1 MGRPRKKYKTFHL
14 SVPEEDTEIAE
25 WMSVQ
30 FSQSASVREL
40 IRDAICDIG
49 MCDLFTGR
57 SFDRKPGQSGR
68 ASGSLAAYEKARAQE
83 RKERMQQEEMAE
95 MAAAEMAAEA
105 SKPMTAAPV
114 ANATNATP
122 NTTEPVSQAPSSKTA
137 RKSAPPRKK
146 SSGGGIRLDE
156 SVLADFGIP
165 VRLDKDEPKDDN
177 VNHDKIDALKE
188 LMDM

>member
-40 IRDAICDIG
+40 IRDAICNIG

-68 ASGSLAAYEKARAQE
+68 ASGSLAVYEKTRAQE
-83 RKERMQQEEMAE
+83 RKERMQQEERAE
-95 MAAAEMAAEA
+95 TAVAE
-105 SKPMTAAPV
+105 
-114 ANATNATP
+114 NATATTAKATKTTFAP
-122 NTTEPVSQAPSSKTA
+122 SQRNTSKGSNGKGIDIGRDVLAELHPTKRDTTTSEEVEKTEQVAANDNTT
-137 RKSAPPRKK
+137 
-146 SSGGGIRLDE
+146 LDDIM
-156 SVLADFGIP
+156 SM
-165 VRLDKDEPKDDN
+165 LDG
-177 VNHDKIDALKE
+177 
-188 LMDM
+188 